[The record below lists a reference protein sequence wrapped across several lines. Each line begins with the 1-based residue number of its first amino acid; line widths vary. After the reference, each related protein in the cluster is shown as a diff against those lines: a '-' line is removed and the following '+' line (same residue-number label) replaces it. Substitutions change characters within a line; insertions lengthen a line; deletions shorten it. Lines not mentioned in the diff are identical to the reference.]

1 MIQRV
6 QSIYLALVFLL
17 SGGLIFFLKIGKT
30 QGNSTTDILS
40 LFHHE
45 SFILKSI
52 SISFWIVSA
61 LALVSIFLYRNR
73 TLQIT
78 INRINILI
86 NLILLGLLAYYLLNL
101 SGETTV
107 SMKGIGSF
115 LPLLSIA
122 LLILANYAIKKDEN
136 LVKSIDR
143 LR

>member
-1 MIQRV
+1 
-6 QSIYLALVFLL
+6 
-17 SGGLIFFLKIGKT
+17 IFFLKIGKA

-40 LFHHE
+40 LFHQE